1 MNATWTLVKA
11 CFENPPEDWATI
23 ATVFEDHGIQG
34 TIQTDHP
41 ATLGG
46 YLYEGKGVDELV
58 ADLKSAGASS
68 IEIHDVQEEDW
79 ASAWKRFFKP
89 RRIGK
94 RIVVKPDWEEFE
106 ASPDDVVIELDPG
119 QAFGTGDHPTTRM
132 CLELLEQQSVE
143 DQTVADIGCGSGILS
158 IAACKLGAKSVVG
171 VDNDEMSVDVS
182 RENATRNHVEFPVHL
197 GMGFD
202 LLPGQQFDLVLS
214 NIISAALIRVSPAAA
229 NAVKQGGVWIVSGII
244 EANWPDVKLAAEK
257 QGFQFES
264 NLQEGEWIA
273 AVFRR

>member
-1 MNATWTLVKA
+1 MNASWTLVKA
-11 CFENPPEDWATI
+11 CFANPPEDWAAV

-46 YLYEGKGVDELV
+46 YLYEGKGVEALV
-58 ADLKSAGASS
+58 ADLNMIGATS

-89 RRIGK
+89 RRIGQ

-106 ASPDDVVIELDPG
+106 ASAEDVVIELDPG

-132 CLELLEQQSVE
+132 CLELLEQQPVKNS
-143 DQTVADIGCGSGILS
+143 TVADIGCGSGILS
-158 IAACKLGAKSVVG
+158 ISACKLGASSVVA
-171 VDNDEMSVDVS
+171 VDNDSMSVDVS
-182 RENATRNHVEFPVHL
+182 RENAERNHVEFPVHL

-202 LLPGQQFDLVLS
+202 PLPGQQFDLVLS
-214 NIISAALIRVSPAAA
+214 NIISAALIRVAPSAAQS
-229 NAVKQGGVWIVSGII
+229 VKSGGIWIVSGII